1 LRLGLA
7 PILGAF
13 LIAGPAWADAGFFSP
28 ADVSGMAELRVSTA
42 DGERSWLDQG
52 FGKTRVGGAG
62 SGFVGHASLANAY
75 LAWTPHLTW
84 DLGAVFV
91 GQYQS
96 DHDRAPAL
104 GEAYLTYRPTP
115 RGDTRVSARLGLF
128 YPPISQEHEG
138 RGWIDNDMLTPSAI
152 NSWVGEEVKVVGGE
166 VTVRHSFGEQ
176 ELAATAGAFGYND
189 TSGTLLTT
197 RGWALG
203 DVQTDVPG
211 RYILPPLAPFM
222 TYVQA
227 PVTTPVKEIDHRI
240 GGYGRLD
247 WRVNDR
253 LALNAFYYDNAGNL
267 VGEDKLEWAWGTRF
281 WNVGASLDLG
291 EHTRILSQVMT
302 GDTKMGYATP
312 DIWVDTEFDAAY
324 LLVTHRFGDDALSAR
339 FDVFET
345 INHTEEEYGDTREH
359 GWAITADYRKRLSP
373 HANILVE
380 AMHVSSD
387 RPARTDILGAKA
399 RQDQTVLQAALR
411 LSF

>member
-1 LRLGLA
+1 LRWGLA
-7 PILGAF
+7 PILGAL

-28 ADVSGMAELRVSTA
+28 ADVSGMADLRLSMA

-62 SGFVGHASLANAY
+62 SGFAGHASLANAY

-84 DLGAVFV
+84 DLGAVIV

-115 RGDTRVSARLGLF
+115 HGDTRFLARLGLF
-128 YPPISQEHEG
+128 YPPVSQEHQG
-138 RGWIDNDMLTPSAI
+138 PAWIDTDMLTPSAI
-152 NSWVGEEVKVVGGE
+152 NSWIGEEVKVAGAE
-166 VTVRHSFGEQ
+166 IAVRHSFGEQ

-189 TSGTLLTT
+189 TAGTLLTT
-197 RGWALG
+197 RGWALS

-211 RYILPPLAPFM
+211 RYVLPPLSAFM
-222 TYVQA
+222 EYVQA
-227 PVTTPVKEIDHRI
+227 PVTTPVKEIDHKV
-240 GGYGRLD
+240 GGYGRID
-247 WRVNDR
+247 WRINDR
-253 LALNAFYYDNAGNL
+253 LTVNAFYYDNAGNL
-267 VGEDKLEWAWGTRF
+267 IGEDKLEWAWDTRF
-281 WNVGASLDLG
+281 WNFGASLELG
-291 EHTRILSQVMT
+291 DHTRILSQVMI
-302 GDTKMGYATP
+302 GDTRMGYAHP
-312 DIWVDTEFDAAY
+312 DIWVDTRFDAAY
-324 LLVTHRFGDDALSAR
+324 LLITHRFGEDALSAR

-345 INHTEEEYGDTREH
+345 INRAEEEYGDTREH

-373 HANILVE
+373 HANVLVE

-387 RPARTDILGAKA
+387 RPARTDIVGDKA